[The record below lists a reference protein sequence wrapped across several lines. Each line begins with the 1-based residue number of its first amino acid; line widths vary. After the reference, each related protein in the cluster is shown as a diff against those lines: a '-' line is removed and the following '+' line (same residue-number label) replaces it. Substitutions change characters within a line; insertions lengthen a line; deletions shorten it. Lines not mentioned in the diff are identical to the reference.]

1 MENSEQKLKRLQEAF
16 AYLLDI
22 GKVHKQQDLANDLGM
37 SRSRVSDALK
47 GMYGK
52 FTDGFLRRFAAA
64 YKDHIS
70 ERWLLEGTG
79 RMDIPGPDEKPHVES
94 IQAAAGYLG
103 GIPESVKA
111 PGLRKITDL
120 MPAYDYTIRASGDSM
135 LPEIQSG
142 DILLCRNITRQLLK
156 SDIGHIFIFDTPDG
170 ISVKRLAEISP
181 DGILTL
187 HSLNPD
193 YSDYTADAATL
204 NTLSRVVAVL
214 HPIL

>member
-1 MENSEQKLKRLQEAF
+1 MSEIHDRLLEAF
-16 AYLLDI
+16 AYLRYKGIVSTQADFAKAI
-22 GKVHKQQDLANDLGM
+22 GKTPQQ
-37 SRSRVSDALK
+37 VSDAFKDRPKRCTVGLMK
-47 GMYGK
+47 AIAKAFKNDLSEEWLVSGE
-52 FTDGFLRRFAAA
+52 GFMRL
-64 YKDHIS
+64 S
-70 ERWLLEGTG
+70 S
-79 RMDIPGPDEKPHVES
+79 PDEKPHVDSVE
-94 IQAAAGYLG
+94 AAAGYLG

-142 DILLCRNITRQLLK
+142 DILLCHNITRRLLK

-170 ISVKRLAEISP
+170 ISVKRLADISP

-214 HPIL
+214 HPIP